1 MEIYSTLLR
10 ACGAGLILSLCLNI
24 LSNVS
29 GGYASVIRIAG
40 STFLFGVFLLF
51 LKEGIQALMP
61 TTTVFSEN
69 AVAVEGVVSMLKG
82 LGIALISRFCADIC
96 RDCGEHTIAG
106 GVESVGR
113 MAIFTLSVPMIAKIL
128 GVAVEMLGMSA

>member
-1 MEIYSTLLR
+1 MEIFSTLLR

-82 LGIALISRFCADIC
+82 LGIALISRFCADISDI
-96 RDCGEHTIAG
+96 RSRETEVIKAG
-106 GVESVGR
+106 CTPKSN
-113 MAIFTLSVPMIAKIL
+113 ANLLSNR
-128 GVAVEMLGMSA
+128 

>member
-1 MEIYSTLLR
+1 MEIFSTLLR
-10 ACGAGLILSLCLNI
+10 ACGAGLRLSLCLNI